1 MNTRMHFATAAA
13 IIGLAARVQA
23 GFFDGSTDF
32 EGGDPLAD
40 ACWGNVGEAVVVA
53 DASVAAAPRAA
64 ALPPSFDETSR
75 TNVLSV
81 DDSDPVVRYLQAD
94 QAAPTA
100 STIYADVLVKG
111 SPLPAGADAPEAD
124 TGDKILVYTRVS
136 QSGDATNLCVY
147 AKDGANGTAQEFVLT
162 TTIGDD
168 EWHRLVIK
176 ATAEGY
182 QVYCDGTDAADLCKT
197 AGDVDTFHAL
207 NAGDPMTS
215 LAFAGTGY
223 VDDIILSD
231 FDPSKSI
238 LAWGAGFE
246 SVSYT
251 VNGQPGDPLTVADG
265 QALIAAAVGDTIVL
279 SGFTGYRTVSNVC
292 TVASLPVTLE
302 LSGLTG
308 IARYFPQSATA
319 GQDGTAEHPY
329 EIPDLAALKALQA
342 AVAGT
347 TNCAD
352 LCFLQTADIALDAPW
367 PGIGIPNGK
376 DLATSKTAEE
386 VEAFDDGAFRG
397 TYDGGNFTVSN
408 FQMVG
413 VAGNP
418 ANNGE
423 GLDYCGFFNSAYQ
436 ATICNL
442 KIAYAGGLFAADT
455 TADTLESGAT
465 FVGVAKNSTLRNL
478 TTLAGTVSCSKGFGG
493 ISGYT
498 TSGTV
503 VDSCTN
509 NLNMTSLA
517 ANKCGG
523 IAMITQTGEA
533 VTITNC
539 QNNGTQTT
547 GSAKSEYGA
556 IVGYVGLNTTIAD
569 CETTVGRFLKHQN
582 NTVTLQGVNKGD
594 ANVASYHGAATPGL
608 NFATIEGNVATFVA
622 DDALAAGGTYKVMA
636 SGVTATYA
644 FSAPGTIAFDEA
656 LFAPT
661 YAVTAPGLALTDAT
675 EGTVR
680 TYTAAAIT
688 AATWIGGVQGDWETN
703 TNWSVGYVPTK
714 DTVVTFT
721 NDAQVAILSS
731 TDRCKELVLSNA
743 NVTLVRD
750 ANATKPVLHFHGNE
764 GRAVSVAS
772 GATGSL
778 GVNGIALFTE
788 STDRNNNLTIGCAL
802 AVLGDVTFRGI
813 NIIPNQLAASFTITG
828 KTTISADATVKTIDW
843 GNTIFLGGIEVAKGV
858 TAKIQTDPNGYAQIG
873 AAVTLVANDGE
884 GDSTTIWLMRSSN
897 RSGKVSLVLGASV
910 SVDADHAATHFI
922 KTSSAEVTD
931 EHGLNPI
938 TCDVFTAA
946 RNPTVFVTANGVTVT
961 GVENGQRVVPGT
973 NLVISVSGL
982 AEGYTPSVTVMKHED
997 YSELL
1002 TTNAVS
1008 FTYTMP
1014 DFDID
1019 VVADAIAPS
1028 YKDPEGREIGDLG
1041 LIKWLSDNDFSQD
1054 DINALGDDAEAT
1066 DKLYECWLLNCS
1078 ITAQNP
1084 GGTIHTT
1091 GIAVTNG
1098 VVSIAVQLVRQSP
1111 LGFISGVF
1119 HLYGTDD
1126 LADDFSL
1133 ISEEIVGISE
1143 GDSTFATAETEGAVT
1158 QSVTATFPTTDV
1170 TATFFKSKIEF
1181 QSAGDP
1187 DEPEDPGDPDD
1198 PEGEE

>member
-1 MNTRMHFATAAA
+1 MKTVTGRINPIHARKNLVVAALV
-13 IIGLAARVQA
+13 GLAAPVQA

-32 EGGDPLAD
+32 EGANPLSD
-40 ACWGNVGEAVVVA
+40 ACWGNVGDAAVVV
-53 DASVAAAPRAA
+53 DASVAVAPRAA

-75 TNVLSV
+75 TNVLAV
-81 DDSDPVVRYLQAD
+81 ATSDPIVRYLQAD
-94 QAAPTA
+94 KAAPSA
-100 STIYADVLVKG
+100 STIYADALVRG
-111 SPLPAGADAPEAD
+111 CPVSAEAPVPEAGTD
-124 TGDKILVYTRVS
+124 EKILVYTRVS
-136 QSGDATNLCVY
+136 QNGDATNLCVY
-147 AKDGANGTAQEFVLT
+147 AKDSANGTAQEFVLT

-182 QVYCDGTDAADLCKT
+182 QVYCDGTDATNLCKT
-197 AGDVDTFHAL
+197 PGDVDTFYAL

-215 LAFAGTGY
+215 LAFIGEGY

-251 VNGQPGDPLTVADG
+251 VNGQPGDSLTVADG
-265 QALIAAAVGDTIVL
+265 EALIEAAVGDTIVL

-302 LSGLTG
+302 LPGLTG

-342 AVAGT
+342 AVAVT

-352 LCFLQTADIALDAPW
+352 ICFLQTADIALDAPW
-367 PGIGIPNGK
+367 PGIGIQNGK
-376 DLATSKTAEE
+376 DLATGKTAEE

-418 ANNGE
+418 ASETE
-423 GLDYCGFFNSAYQ
+423 GLDYCGFFNSTYQ

-442 KIAYAGGLFAADT
+442 KISYAGGLFAADT
-455 TADTLESGAT
+455 TASTKESGAT

-478 TTLAGTVSCSKGFGG
+478 TALAGTVSCSKGFGG

-503 VDSCTN
+503 IDSCTN

-517 ANKCGG
+517 GNKCGG

-539 QNNGTQTT
+539 QNTGTQTT
-547 GSAKSEYGA
+547 ASSNSEYGA
-556 IVGYVGLNTTIAD
+556 IVGYVGLDTTIAD

-594 ANVASYHGAATPGL
+594 AHVASYQGAATPGL
-608 NFATIEGNVATFVA
+608 NFATVDGDVATFVTN
-622 DDALAAGGTYKVMA
+622 DVLAAGCTYKVMA
-636 SGVTATYA
+636 TNVTATYA

-661 YAVTAPGLALTDAT
+661 YAITAPDLALTEAT

-680 TYTAAAIT
+680 TYTAAA
-688 AATWIGGVQGDWETN
+688 
-703 TNWSVGYVPTK
+703 P
-714 DTVVTFT
+714 
-721 NDAQVAILSS
+721 
-731 TDRCKELVLSNA
+731 
-743 NVTLVRD
+743 
-750 ANATKPVLHFHGNE
+750 
-764 GRAVSVAS
+764 
-772 GATGSL
+772 
-778 GVNGIALFTE
+778 
-788 STDRNNNLTIGCAL
+788 
-802 AVLGDVTFRGI
+802 
-813 NIIPNQLAASFTITG
+813 
-828 KTTISADATVKTIDW
+828 
-843 GNTIFLGGIEVAKGV
+843 
-858 TAKIQTDPNGYAQIG
+858 
-873 AAVTLVANDGE
+873 
-884 GDSTTIWLMRSSN
+884 
-897 RSGKVSLVLGASV
+897 
-910 SVDADHAATHFI
+910 
-922 KTSSAEVTD
+922 
-931 EHGLNPI
+931 
-938 TCDVFTAA
+938 
-946 RNPTVFVTANGVTVT
+946 
-961 GVENGQRVVPGT
+961 
-973 NLVISVSGL
+973 
-982 AEGYTPSVTVMKHED
+982 
-997 YSELL
+997 
-1002 TTNAVS
+1002 
-1008 FTYTMP
+1008 
-1014 DFDID
+1014 
-1019 VVADAIAPS
+1019 PS
-1028 YKDPEGREIGDLG
+1028 YNDPEGYEIRDQGLIDWLLDNGFTQGDINDLG
-1041 LIKWLSDNDFSQD
+1041 K
-1054 DINALGDDAEAT
+1054 DAAAT

-1078 ITAQNP
+1078 ITAENP

-1098 VVSIAVQLVRQSP
+1098 VVSITVRLVRQSP
-1111 LGFISGVF
+1111 LGFITGVL

-1133 ISEEIVGISE
+1133 ISEEIVGFSE
-1143 GDSTFATAETEGAVT
+1143 GDSTFATTETEGAVT
-1158 QSVTATFPTTDV
+1158 QSVAATFSPTDV
-1170 TATFFKSKIEF
+1170 TATFFRAKIEF
-1181 QSAGDP
+1181 PLPP
-1187 DEPEDPGDPDD
+1187 DEPEDPGE
-1198 PEGEE
+1198 PEETEEP

>member
-1 MNTRMHFATAAA
+1 MQNRIHLAVAAA

-32 EGGDPLAD
+32 EGANPLSD
-40 ACWGNVGEAVVVA
+40 ACWGNVGEAAVVV
-53 DASVAAAPRAA
+53 DASVASAPRAA
-64 ALPPSFDETSR
+64 ALPPSFDATSR
-75 TNVLSV
+75 TNVLCV
-81 DDSDPVVRYLQAD
+81 DDTDPIVRYLQTD
-94 QAAPTA
+94 QAAPSA

-111 SPLPAGADAPEAD
+111 SPLPAGAAMPEAGAD
-124 TGDKILVYTRVS
+124 DKILVYTRVS

-147 AKDGANGTAQEFVLT
+147 AKDAANGTAQEFVLT

-182 QVYCDGTDAADLCKT
+182 QVYCDGTDAANLCKT
-197 AGDVDTFHAL
+197 AGDIDTFYAL

-215 LAFAGTGY
+215 LAFAGDGY

-238 LAWGAGFE
+238 LAWGAGFQ

-265 QALIAAAVGDTIVL
+265 EALIEAAVGDTIVL

-319 GQDGTAEHPY
+319 GQDGTAGHPY
-329 EIPDLAALKALQA
+329 EIPDLAALKVLQA

-347 TNCAD
+347 TNCAGI
-352 LCFLQTADIALDAPW
+352 CFLQTADIALDAAW
-367 PGIGIPNGK
+367 PGIGIQNGK
-376 DLATSKTAEE
+376 DLVTSKTAAD
-386 VEAFDDGAFRG
+386 VETFNAEAFRG

-423 GLDYCGFFNSAYQ
+423 GLDYCGFFNSTYG

-442 KIAYAGGLFAADT
+442 KIQYAGSLFAADT
-455 TADTLESGAT
+455 TASTKESGAT

-478 TTLAGTVSCSKGFGG
+478 TTVAGTVSCSKGFGG
-493 ISGYT
+493 IVGYLFGT
-498 TSGTV
+498 T

-517 ANKCGG
+517 NNKCGG
-523 IAMITQTGEA
+523 IAMICQQSDCS
-533 VTITNC
+533 ILNC
-539 QNNGTQTT
+539 QNNGTATT
-547 GSAKSEYGA
+547 SSGEHGG
-556 IVGYVGLNTTIAD
+556 IVGYTDTITISNCENTAA
-569 CETTVGRFLKHQN
+569 CKMFYHHGG
-582 NTVTLQGVNKGD
+582 TVTLSGTNKG
-594 ANVASYHGAATPGL
+594 NSTVQSYTGNATPGL
-608 NFATIEGNVATFVA
+608 NFATVEGDVATFVA
-622 DDALAAGGTYKVMA
+622 DDALASGGTYKVMA

-644 FSAPGTIAFDEA
+644 FSAPGTISFDEA

-661 YAVTAPGLALTDAT
+661 YAVTAPDLALTDAT

-688 AATWIGGVQGDWETN
+688 AATWIGGAQGDWETN

-731 TDRCKELVLSNA
+731 TDRCKELVLDNA

-750 ANATKPVLHFHGNE
+750 ANATKPVLHFSGNE

-778 GVNGIALFTE
+778 GVNGIALFTD

-802 AVLGDVTFRGI
+802 AVLSDVTFRGI

-922 KTSSAEVTD
+922 KTSSDEVTD

-938 TCDVFTAA
+938 TCDVYTAT

-1019 VVADAIAPS
+1019 VVADATAPS
-1028 YKDPEGREIGDLG
+1028 YKDPEDREIGDLG

-1098 VVSIAVQLVRQSP
+1098 VVSITVQLVRQSP
-1111 LGFISGVF
+1111 LGFISGVL
-1119 HLYGTDD
+1119 HIYGTDD

-1143 GDSTFATAETEGAVT
+1143 GDSTFATAETDGAVT
-1158 QSVTATFPTTDV
+1158 QSVTATFSPTDV

-1181 QSAGDP
+1181 QNAGDP
-1187 DEPEDPGDPDD
+1187 DEPEEPDDPDD
-1198 PEGEE
+1198 PEGSEE

>member
-1 MNTRMHFATAAA
+1 MNKRVHFAVAAA

-23 GFFDGSTDF
+23 GFFNGSTDF
-32 EGGDPLAD
+32 EGANPLSD

-53 DASVAAAPRAA
+53 DASVAAAPRAT
-64 ALPPSFDETSR
+64 ALPPSFDATSR
-75 TNVLSV
+75 TNVLCV
-81 DDSDPVVRYLQAD
+81 DDIDPVVRYLQD
-94 QAAPTA
+94 GQAAPAA
-100 STIYADVLVKG
+100 STIFADVLVKG
-111 SPLPAGADAPEAD
+111 SPLPAGADTPEPGAD
-124 TGDKILVYTRVS
+124 DKILVYTRVS

-147 AKDGANGTAQEFVLT
+147 AKDSANGTAQEFVLT
-162 TTIGDD
+162 TAIGDD

-182 QVYCDGTDAADLCKT
+182 QVYCDGTDAANLCKT
-197 AGDVDTFHAL
+197 AGDVDTFYAL

-215 LAFAGTGY
+215 LAFAGSGY

-238 LAWGAGFE
+238 LAWGDGFE

-265 QALIAAAVGDTIVL
+265 EALIAAAVGDTIVL

-302 LSGLTG
+302 LPDATG

-319 GQDGTAEHPY
+319 DQDGTAEHPY
-329 EIPDLAALKALQA
+329 EIPNLAALKALQA
-342 AVAGT
+342 AVAVT

-352 LCFLQTADIALDAPW
+352 LCFLQTVDIALDAPW

-376 DLATSKTAEE
+376 DIYNTEE
-386 VEAFDDGAFRG
+386 FQNGAFRG

-418 ANNGE
+418 ANNDE
-423 GLDYCGFFNSAYQ
+423 GLDYCGFFNSTYQ

-455 TADTLESGAT
+455 TSATKEPGAT
-465 FVGVAKNSTLRNL
+465 FVGVANGSTLRNL
-478 TTLAGTVSCSKGFGG
+478 TALAGTVSCSKGFGG

-503 VDSCTN
+503 IDSCTN

-517 ANKCGG
+517 NNKCGG
-523 IAMITQTGEA
+523 IAMITQNGSA

-539 QNNGTQTT
+539 QNTGTQTT
-547 GSAKSEYGA
+547 GSANSEYGA

-594 ANVASYHGAATPGL
+594 ASVASYHGAATPGL

-636 SGVTATYA
+636 ANVTATYA
-644 FSAPGTIAFDEA
+644 FSAPGTISFDEA

-661 YAVTAPGLALTDAT
+661 YAITAPDLALTDAT

-688 AATWIGGVQGDWETN
+688 AATWIGGAQGDWETN

-750 ANATKPVLHFHGNE
+750 ANATKPVLHFYGNE

-788 STDRNNNLTIGCAL
+788 STDRDNNLTIGCAL

-813 NIIPNQLAASFTITG
+813 NIVPNQLAASFTITG

-931 EHGLNPI
+931 ENGNNPI
-938 TCDVFTAA
+938 TCDVYTAT

-982 AEGYTPSVTVMKHED
+982 AEGFTPSVTVMKHED

-1019 VVADAIAPS
+1019 IVADATPPS
-1028 YKDPEGREIGDLG
+1028 YKDPEDREIGDLG
-1041 LIKWLSDNDFSQD
+1041 LIGWLSDNGFSQE
-1054 DINALGDDAEAT
+1054 DIDALGDDAEAT

-1078 ITAQNP
+1078 ITAENP

-1098 VVSIAVQLVRQSP
+1098 VVSITVRLVRQSP

-1143 GDSTFATAETEGAVT
+1143 GDSTFAIAETEGAVT
-1158 QSVTATFPTTDV
+1158 QSVTATFPMTDV

-1187 DEPEDPGDPDD
+1187 DEPEDPEE
-1198 PEGEE
+1198 PEESEE